1 MLDSAREIVAFGLI
15 IGMVA
20 LFGPWLG
27 YFAFRRK
34 REKLRR
40 RGIKRHGH

>member
-1 MLDSAREIVAFGLI
+1 MLDSTREIIAVGLI
-15 IGMVA
+15 IGAVI
-20 LFGPWLG
+20 LFAPWLG
-27 YFAFRRK
+27 CFIFRRK